1 MKDYQKI
8 VGINIKALRKERDL
22 TQEQLARRCGNA
34 SDSARSWISKI
45 ESGQRATYTTDIG
58 LIASAL
64 DVMPAVLFVDYYTQN
79 EAIRIERLLK
89 YNEMLVEQLQHDPT
103 ENHNRPGDQPERSV

>member
-22 TQEQLARRCGNA
+22 TQEQLARRCGNI

-64 DVMPAVLFVDYYTQN
+64 DVMPAVLFVDYDTPN
-79 EAIRIERLLK
+79 DAIRIKRLLK

-103 ENHNRPGDQPERSV
+103 ENHNRPGDQPERNV